1 MPLLSSS
8 LLSHLTIFL
17 KIQLPATDTEN
28 NNLIMAN
35 EAYDDKPSTF
45 QNKDSPE
52 ENAWFFSKI
61 TFSWERPLFK
71 RATELGKKAEPLQ
84 LEDLLTLPSFDHG
97 DTIGRRFEEAW
108 AKQADVPAPK
118 SKGLE
123 EVKNNKDLSTT
134 RLRKSLIAVIGR
146 RFITAGFV
154 KALNTCVQFSFPL
167 LLNAIL
173 KFIQGKIHFL
183 GGSCHP
189 FVCPRSNALY
199 LHDLK
204 HFRQKQLLDKSTAT
218 TSGPFAT
225 GATGCQQFY

>member
-1 MPLLSSS
+1 VQLS
-8 LLSHLTIFL
+8 
-17 KIQLPATDTEN
+17 ATDTEN
-28 NNLIMAN
+28 KTRIMAN
-35 EAYDDKPSTF
+35 EAYEDKPSTV
-45 QNKDSPE
+45 QYKDSPE

-61 TFSWERPLFK
+61 FFSWERPLFE

-84 LEDLLTLPSFDHG
+84 LEDLLPLPSFDHG
-97 DTIGRRFEEAW
+97 DTIGTRFEEAW

-123 EVKNNKDLSTT
+123 DVKNNKDLSTT
-134 RLRKSLIAVIGR
+134 RLRKSLTAVIGR
-146 RFITAGFV
+146 RFIRAGFV
-154 KALNTCVQFSFPL
+154 KALNTCIQFSFPL

-173 KFIQGKIHFL
+173 KFIQGKTHFL
-183 GGSCHP
+183 GASSRP

-204 HFRQKQLLDKSTAT
+204 YFRQKQLLDKLTAV

-225 GATGCQQFY
+225 GATGCLQFC